1 MRPFAH
7 LQEIH
12 AVSELEPTAD
22 LQAAPEPFT
31 SPPFAAPPG
40 ERVPD
45 FALDSP
51 RDPEWYRRAVFYEVL
66 VRGFQDASG
75 DGTGDIRG
83 ITARLDYLQWLG
95 IDCIWL
101 LPIFESPL
109 RDGGYDIADYMRILP
124 EYGRIADFV
133 ELVEEAHKRGI
144 RIIADLVMNHTS
156 DQHPWFQASRS
167 DPDGPYGDFYVWSEN
182 PDRYLDARII
192 FVDTETSNWTFDP
205 VRGQY
210 FWHRFFSHQ
219 PDLNFENPKV
229 QDAMIEVLKF
239 WLDLGIDGF
248 RLDAVPYLYERE
260 GTNCENLKE
269 THEYLK
275 RIRSAIDAAYP
286 DRVLLAEA
294 NQWPADVVEYF
305 GDPETGGNECHM
317 AFHFPLMP
325 RIFMAVRREQRYPI
339 SEILA
344 QTPKIPAG
352 CQWGI
357 FLRNHDELTLEMVT
371 DEERDYMYKEYAKDP
386 RMKANIGIRR
396 RLAPL
401 LDNDRNQLELFTALL
416 LSLPGSPVMYY
427 GDEIGMGD
435 NIWLGDRDGVRTPMQ
450 WTPDRNGGFS
460 STDPQRLYLPPVM
473 DPIYG
478 YQSLNVEAQQRHPQS
493 LLHWTRRMIEIRKR
507 HPVFGLG
514 AYEEL
519 TSSNPSVLAFVR
531 EHDAAATLAAQ
542 LNGELGGVELDATDR
557 ILCVNNLSRFPQP
570 VELDLRR
577 FMGVTPVECMGG
589 VTFPPI
595 GELPYL
601 LTLPGHGFY
610 WFQLP
615 SAREDHDR

>member
-1 MRPFAH
+1 M
-7 LQEIH
+7 L
-12 AVSELEPTAD
+12 
-22 LQAAPEPFT
+22 
-31 SPPFAAPPG
+31 
-40 ERVPD
+40 
-45 FALDSP
+45 
-51 RDPEWYRRAVFYEVL
+51 EVL
-66 VRGFQDASG
+66 R
-75 DGTGDIRG
+75 
-83 ITARLDYLQWLG
+83 
-95 IDCIWL
+95 
-101 LPIFESPL
+101 
-109 RDGGYDIADYMRILP
+109 
-124 EYGRIADFV
+124 
-133 ELVEEAHKRGI
+133 
-144 RIIADLVMNHTS
+144 
-156 DQHPWFQASRS
+156 
-167 DPDGPYGDFYVWSEN
+167 
-182 PDRYLDARII
+182 
-192 FVDTETSNWTFDP
+192 
-205 VRGQY
+205 
-210 FWHRFFSHQ
+210 
-219 PDLNFENPKV
+219 
-229 QDAMIEVLKF
+229 F

-275 RIRSAIDAAYP
+275 RVRAEVDRQYP

-305 GDPETGGNECHM
+305 GDPAVGGDECHM

-344 QTPKIPAG
+344 QTPPIPSG

-371 DEERDYMYKEYAKDP
+371 DDERDYMYAEYAKDP

-416 LSLPGSPVMYY
+416 LSLPGSPVLYY

-450 WTPDRNGGFS
+450 WTPDRNAGFS
-460 STDPQRLYLPPVM
+460 AADPARLYLPVIM

-478 YQSLNVEAQQRHPQS
+478 YQALNVEAQQHDSGS

-514 AYEEL
+514 EYEEL
-519 TSSNPSVLAFVR
+519 SSSNPSVLAFVR
-531 EHDAAATLAAQ
+531 ERPDPDGRRTARTGSCASTTCPGSRSRSSWTCAGSGASRRSSAWAA
-542 LNGELGGVELDATDR
+542 
-557 ILCVNNLSRFPQP
+557 C
-570 VELDLRR
+570 
-577 FMGVTPVECMGG
+577 
-589 VTFPPI
+589 TFPPI
-595 GELPYL
+595 GELRYL

-615 SAREDHDR
+615 TPPPGAGAPPAADHAAR